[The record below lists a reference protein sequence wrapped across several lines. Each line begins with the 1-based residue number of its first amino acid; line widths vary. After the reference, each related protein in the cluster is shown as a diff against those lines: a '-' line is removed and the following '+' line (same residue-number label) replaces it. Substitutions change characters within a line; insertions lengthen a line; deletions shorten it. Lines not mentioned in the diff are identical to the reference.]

1 MIHNA
6 CIQIHPQIPQEC
18 LTETDMPPT
27 KPNTPGYSHI
37 DLGTKLFPLS
47 QIPSLSLHV
56 VSPSSTLCCRVFPA
70 PGLLYAG
77 LGGPVWN
84 VVRRRRGYWKGGVML
99 ALKKKKKKKRRGAQ
113 LFLQSIHPPTD
124 LSPTWP
130 LGEEEGGADRPKQRM
145 QSDGITDAHTAIE
158 LMRRSKHTK

>member
-56 VSPSSTLCCRVFPA
+56 ASPSSTLCCRVFPA

-84 VVRRRRGYWKGGVML
+84 VVRRRRGYFEGGSH
-99 ALKKKKKKKRRGAQ
+99 ADLKKKKEGGVLNCSCRA
-113 LFLQSIHPPTD
+113 STPP
-124 LSPTWP
+124 LICRP
-130 LGEEEGGADRPKQRM
+130 LGYWGRRKRGPTG
-145 QSDGITDAHTAIE
+145 QSKGCKVMESQTHT
-158 LMRRSKHTK
+158 LPLN